1 MVKNHLKR
9 IATPRTWS
17 ILRKTETFVTRPNPG
32 AHTYLFGTS
41 LNTLLKEYLGV
52 ATTRKEV
59 KKILHDKAC
68 LVDGKVR
75 HDERFIVGFLDVVS
89 FPSTKKHY
97 RIILNK
103 KGKLAAV
110 DIKEAESTL
119 KVVKIKNKHNLK
131 GGKTQISTSDG
142 RVIVIDKDNYQV
154 GDSLLIELPS
164 QAIKEHFTLTQGVI
178 AVAMKGKHA
187 GELGE
192 ISKIEEDVVTINAK
206 EGDFVTRK
214 SNVFITGNKKASIT
228 CSQ

>member
-9 IATPRTWS
+9 IATPRTWD
-17 ILRKTETFVTRPNPG
+17 ILRKNQVFVTRPNPG
-32 AHTYLFGTS
+32 AHAFLFGTS
-41 LNTLLKEYLGV
+41 LNTLLKEYLGE

-75 HDERFIVGFLDVVS
+75 HDERFNVGFLDVVS
-89 FPSTKKHY
+89 FPKTKKHY
-97 RIILNK
+97 RVILSE
-103 KGKLAAV
+103 KGKIATV
-110 DIKEAESTL
+110 EIKEAESKH
-119 KVVKIKNKHNLK
+119 KVVKIKNKHQLK
-131 GGKTQISTSDG
+131 GGKTQLSTSDG
-142 RVIVIDKDNYQV
+142 RVIVIDKDNYKV

-164 QAIKEHFTLTQGVI
+164 QAIKEHLVLAEGAA

-187 GELGE
+187 GEHGV
-192 ISKIEEDVVTINAK
+192 ISKIEGDVATINAK
-206 EGDFVTRK
+206 KGDFVTRT